1 MLKSTQIKLE
11 QNNKMIFEQKEANGL
26 KKKELEET
34 KRHNLVEEKTKDR
47 VDISKQEYLELLKQV
62 GELRADLC
70 HANSIIEKIFKPL
83 VMHKISESVYNKIL
97 DNKFKVDVSIF
108 HNPMKQV
115 EEIRVIY
122 SVPMYEYE

>member
-11 QNNKMIFEQKEANGL
+11 QDNKMILEQKEANEL

-62 GELRADLC
+62 DELRTNLC
-70 HANSIIEKIFKPL
+70 HTNSIIEKILKPF
-83 VMHKISESVYNKIL
+83 VMYKISESVYNKIL
-97 DNKFKVDVSIF
+97 DNKFKVDVSTF

-122 SVPMYEYE
+122 SVPTYECE